1 MNRIIPA
8 KDVGNEIY
16 QDLVEFVK
24 DYFPERT
31 EAEREETVAQFLEN
45 FSSSMFH

>member
-1 MNRIIPA
+1 MTRIIPA
-8 KDVGNEIY
+8 KDVGQEIY

-31 EAEREETVAQFLEN
+31 DAEQEETVAQFLEF

>member
-31 EAEREETVAQFLEN
+31 ETEREETVAKFLEN

>member
-8 KDVGNEIY
+8 QNVGREIY
-16 QDLVEFVK
+16 QDLVDFVRN
-24 DYFPERT
+24 YFPEHS
-31 EAEREETVAQFLEN
+31 EAEHEETVAKFLEH